1 MFFTLTKCLV
11 TSITSQPMNY
21 FSQLT
26 TTSYP
31 DPKQQN
37 NRKESDK
44 RRKNNPTLKCLK
56 KCYEELLDTFN
67 KLFEEMKCKMS
78 KF

>member
-1 MFFTLTKCLV
+1 
-11 TSITSQPMNY
+11 MNY

-26 TTSYP
+26 NTSYP

-44 RRKNNPTLKCLK
+44 RRKNNPTLICLK

-67 KLFEEMKCKMS
+67 KLFEETKCKMS